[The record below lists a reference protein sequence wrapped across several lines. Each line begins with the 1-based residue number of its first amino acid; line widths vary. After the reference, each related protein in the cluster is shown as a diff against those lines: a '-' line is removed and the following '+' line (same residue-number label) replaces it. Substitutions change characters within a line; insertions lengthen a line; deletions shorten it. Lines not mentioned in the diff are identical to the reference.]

1 MITNPFNIIPITKAR
16 GKLGKL
22 TDEAR
27 KDNYI
32 ILTKDG
38 SPKAAIVDIEYL
50 TNLENQVRK
59 TYKKTFVDPKLLKYT
74 REFTDAEIKEWEKED
89 AL

>member
-16 GKLGKL
+16 SKLGKL